1 MESKKPFRM
10 LSHEEFAKLS
20 KDEKIAYL
28 NAAIAAVRDNVPI
41 VGVVIPRPEKKRDD

>member
-41 VGVVIPRPEKKRDD
+41 IGVVIQRPDKKRED